1 MTTTQYFQNTPM
13 DNRMRHTQPQNS
25 HRINELEPLLLG
37 FIWFLLNNCMN
48 KTAERIEHKW
58 LTDNGIN
65 TKTFITDPLY
75 LVQAQQIAYNLLKHH
90 SQLLEKNQAASLNN
104 FLKAVG
110 NGKERQRIK
119 QRDAERV
126 MNIGAQINRK
136 LFKKIRHSRQ
146 GKL

>member
-1 MTTTQYFQNTPM
+1 M
-13 DNRMRHTQPQNS
+13 DNRSCQTPPLMR
-25 HRINELEPLLLG
+25 HRINKSQPLLPG

-48 KTAERIEHKW
+48 NTAERIEHKW
-58 LTDNGIN
+58 LTENGIN

-75 LVQAQQIAYNLLKHH
+75 LVQAQQIAHNLLKHH
-90 SQLLEKNQAASLNN
+90 SQLLEQNQAASLNN

-136 LFKKIRHSRQ
+136 LFKKIRHHRQ
-146 GKL
+146 GNL